1 MFLFPFIY
9 LIQERIIRIVRFK
22 GNLVTVEILQNVI
35 KILILNLHHDTHTQ
49 KKTYFLNISYAR
61 LKNKVVD

>member
-35 KILILNLHHDTHTQ
+35 KILILNLHHDTHT